1 MSKIKCQKSFTLIEL
16 VISITIISILAA
28 VGFAS
33 IIKYKERQ
41 DLNSASQEIVV
52 VVRNAQDRSLSQESG
67 DRWGVYFEN
76 PASGTDFYDMFKG
89 LSYASGTIVSHN
101 VLSFNIQLD
110 IPTSGSSST
119 IIFSP
124 VTGLPDNSITIKIS
138 LIGSPTSS
146 STIVVSSNG
155 EIQY

>member
-1 MSKIKCQKSFTLIEL
+1 MSKAFTLIEL
-16 VISITIISILAA
+16 VITITVISILAA
-28 VGFAS
+28 VGFAN
-33 IIKYKERQ
+33 IIRYKERQ
-41 DLNSASQEIVV
+41 DLSSATQEIVV

-67 DRWGVYFEN
+67 SRWGAYFEN
-76 PASGTDFYDMFKG
+76 PASGTDFYELFKG
-89 LSYASGTIVSHN
+89 LSYDSGTIISRN
-101 VLSFNIQLD
+101 VLPSNVQLD

-138 LIGSPTSS
+138 LINSPTSS

-155 EIQY
+155 KIQY